1 MLSYNE
7 GLALLHCYGKDAAW
21 IRHCCA
27 VSRVAER
34 LSGAFPPN
42 DPFDAEFFRV
52 GALLH
57 DIGRYKTHDP
67 VMHGVEGYHLLM
79 GLGHDREAFV
89 CASHVFCGM
98 PRAEAVRYGLP
109 DQDFLPRTL
118 EERLVPL
125 IDSMVELDQ
134 PTTLE
139 QRMLS
144 INRRYQGNGPF
155 LERMRQAAATARR
168 LLDEVNHDLGISLE
182 RLAAETLLSDR
193 A

>member
-1 MLSYNE
+1 MLSYKE
-7 GLALLHCYGKDAAW
+7 AHSLLRCYGRDTAW
-21 IRHCCA
+21 IRHCLA

-34 LSGAFPPN
+34 LSKAISLN
-42 DPFDAEFFRV
+42 CSHDAEFLRV

-79 GLGHDREAFV
+79 GLGYEREAFV

-98 PRAEAVRYGLP
+98 PQAEAVRYGLP

-125 IDSMVELDQ
+125 IDSMVELDR

-144 INRRYQGNGPF
+144 LNRRYQGNGPF
-155 LERMRQAAATARR
+155 LERMQQAAQIARG
-168 LLDEVNHDLGISLE
+168 LLRDLKNDFGISLE
-182 RLAAETLLSDR
+182 QLAAEALQ
-193 A
+193 

>member
-1 MLSYNE
+1 MLSYSE
-7 GLALLHCYGKDAAW
+7 ALELLNCYGKDAAW
-21 IRHCCA
+21 IRHCRA

-34 LSGAFPPN
+34 LSSALAPN
-42 DPFDAEFFRV
+42 HPLDAEFLRV

-67 VMHGVEGYHLLM
+67 VMHGVEGYHLLT
-79 GLGHDREAFV
+79 GLGHHREAFI

-98 PRAEAVRYGLP
+98 PQVEAVRYGLP
-109 DQDFLPRTL
+109 EQDFLPRTL

-125 IDSMVELDQ
+125 IDSVVEVDR

-144 INRRYQGNGPF
+144 IYRRYQGRGPF
-155 LERMRQAAATARR
+155 LERMEQAAATARG
-168 LLDEVNHDLGISLE
+168 LLRDLNSEFGISLE
-182 RLAAETLLSDR
+182 QLAKEALE
-193 A
+193 

>member
-1 MLSYNE
+1 MLSYE
-7 GLALLHCYGKDAAW
+7 EALSLLHCYGRDAAW
-21 IRHCCA
+21 IRHCRA

-34 LSGAFPPN
+34 LSGAIAPN
-42 DPFDAEFFRV
+42 YPLDAGFLRV

-98 PRAEAVRYGLP
+98 PRSEAVRYGLP
-109 DQDFLPRTL
+109 EQDFLPRTL

-125 IDSMVELDQ
+125 IDSV
-134 PTTLE
+134 
-139 QRMLS
+139 
-144 INRRYQGNGPF
+144 
-155 LERMRQAAATARR
+155 
-168 LLDEVNHDLGISLE
+168 V
-182 RLAAETLLSDR
+182 
-193 A
+193 